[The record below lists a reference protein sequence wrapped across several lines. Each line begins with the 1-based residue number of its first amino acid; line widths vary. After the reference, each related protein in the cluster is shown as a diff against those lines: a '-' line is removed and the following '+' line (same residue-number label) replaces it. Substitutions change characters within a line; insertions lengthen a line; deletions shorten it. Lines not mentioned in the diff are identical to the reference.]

1 MKKKGIII
9 GLCTALILS
18 STVFAVDL
26 GSVINDALEATGS
39 ITTET
44 VRFGDVDFQVPTF
57 YVKDET
63 STDVQLKYHAKDQKV
78 DLTFYL
84 GDYTNS
90 SEEFENTKLDIVN
103 NIVSGMPDGKLL
115 KTEDSKLIGFD
126 GIRFDFSSTV
136 DGAKHDSYGGYYYND
151 RKEKYIIILLSSP
164 EEVDITDYKTQY
176 DKMIEKAKINDEY
189 IEVYADMLRNYG
201 DVLDAINN
209 EDYSGAMSGLADIYS
224 ALGQVDG

>member
-136 DGAKHDSYGGYYYND
+136 
-151 RKEKYIIILLSSP
+151 
-164 EEVDITDYKTQY
+164 ITDISYLLNLLAFWLANLIFSSRGKSLF
-176 DKMIEKAKINDEY
+176 EKSAALKPRCSLFIF
-189 IEVYADMLRNYG
+189 
-201 DVLDAINN
+201 
-209 EDYSGAMSGLADIYS
+209 AMKSVS
-224 ALGQVDG
+224 AFESFKP